1 MKDPI
6 TIQRIEWLHPVHR
19 PDARAI
25 YQEISDALT
34 GPVICRFARTFSS
47 FKEQDKIYNQG
58 RFGNPGPIVSDARGG
73 FSYHNYG
80 MAIDVVLVL
89 DKDKNGTYE
98 TPSWDFKGDFDGDHK
113 SDWEEIDAIMKRHG
127 WTGLYKKDGRRWD
140 LPHFQKTLGF
150 SVRELYDMHIA
161 GQLDKDG
168 YVILNKS

>member
-6 TIQRIEWLHPVHR
+6 TIQRIEWIHPALR
-19 PDARAI
+19 PEARTI
-25 YQEISDALT
+25 YDKIEKALSNQNM
-34 GPVICRFARTFSS
+34 VCRFARTLSS

-58 RFGNPGPIVSDARGG
+58 RYGNPGPIVTDARGG

-80 MAIDVVLVL
+80 LAIDVVFVL

-113 SDWEEIDAIMKRHG
+113 ADWQEVDEIFKSHG
-127 WTGLYKKDGRRWD
+127 WTGLYKKDKTRWD

-150 SVRELYDMHIA
+150 SVHQLYNMHIA
-161 GQLDKDG
+161 GKVDKDG
-168 YVILNKS
+168 YVILTK